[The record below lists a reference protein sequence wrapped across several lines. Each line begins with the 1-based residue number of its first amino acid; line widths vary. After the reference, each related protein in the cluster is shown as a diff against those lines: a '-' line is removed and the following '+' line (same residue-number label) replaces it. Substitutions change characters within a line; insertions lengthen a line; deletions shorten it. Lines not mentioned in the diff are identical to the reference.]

1 MQVHLYDPMAL
12 PQTALKLQSSVPKA
26 HSSVSKRKYMWN
38 FVRSLGQDGWIL
50 AIFFPTV
57 IEQGTV
63 KVHLQA
69 EKERIQQQAF

>member
-1 MQVHLYDPMAL
+1 
-12 PQTALKLQSSVPKA
+12 
-26 HSSVSKRKYMWN
+26 MWN